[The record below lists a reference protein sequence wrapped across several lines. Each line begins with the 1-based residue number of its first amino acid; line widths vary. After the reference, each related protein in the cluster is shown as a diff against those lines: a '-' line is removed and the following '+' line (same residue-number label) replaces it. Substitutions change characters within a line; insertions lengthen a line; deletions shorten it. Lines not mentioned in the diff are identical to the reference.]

1 MSKIENKILTDL
13 VYDKIKKMIDDGV
26 LQPGTKVNKIELS
39 ETLGVSQTPI
49 NDALSRLAGEKFI
62 DQKSRQGYFVRS
74 FSNAELCALYEVRGG
89 LEGIAV
95 RLCAENASDRELQ
108 EIASCFDG
116 FALPFDEK
124 TYNDYIH
131 ADKVFHENIV
141 SYSGNI
147 VLVELARTSGY
158 LIKSNQKGL
167 VRPPEE
173 TLPEHHDIIRA
184 LLARNAAK
192 AHELIIAHHLKSRDV
207 FKATLS
213 KL

>member
-26 LQPGTKVNKIELS
+26 LGPGTKVNKIELS

-62 DQKSRQGYFVRS
+62 DQKSRQGYFVRA
-74 FSNAELCALYEVRGG
+74 FSNAELSALYEVRGG

-95 RLCAENASDRELQ
+95 RLCAENASDEELK
-108 EIASCFDG
+108 EVAACFEG
-116 FALPFDEK
+116 FVLPFNEK

-141 SYSGNI
+141 SRSGNV
-147 VLVELARTSGY
+147 VLIELANTSGY

-173 TLPEHHDIIRA
+173 TLPEHREIIRA
-184 LLARNAAK
+184 LLLRDGAK

-207 FKATLS
+207 FKAGLP
-213 KL
+213 KM